1 VRRVL
6 ACGCIVAAVVLVRQ
20 MSGQEQPASEDA
32 TSTEQP
38 AQLSHQQT
46 VAPSQAESDDEARR
60 REKARRGVV
69 AMLLLTV
76 LLIALVLF
84 LMVLTARRTRYRP
97 ATGERVK
104 PTSLED
110 LWAQVKEDTLPEVDI
125 ERMMSEDGEG
135 EKHPPGGDKPE
146 QE

>member
-1 VRRVL
+1 MRRLLACACMVAVVVL
-6 ACGCIVAAVVLVRQ
+6 ARQ

-32 TSTEQP
+32 ASPGQP

-46 VAPSQAESDDEARR
+46 VAPSQPESDDEARR
-60 REKARRGVV
+60 REKARRGLV

-76 LLIALVLF
+76 LLMALLLF
-84 LMVLTARRTRYRP
+84 LIVLTARRTRYRP

-104 PTSLED
+104 PTSVED
-110 LWAQVKEDTLPEVDI
+110 LWAQVKEETLPEVDI
-125 ERMMSEDGEG
+125 ERMMSEDSEG
-135 EKHPPGGDKPE
+135 EKQPPGGDKPE